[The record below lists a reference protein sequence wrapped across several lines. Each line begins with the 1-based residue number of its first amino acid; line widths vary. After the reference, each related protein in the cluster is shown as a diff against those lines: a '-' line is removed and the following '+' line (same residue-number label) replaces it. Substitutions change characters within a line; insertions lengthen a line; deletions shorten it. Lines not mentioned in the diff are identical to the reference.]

1 MASAVDRVKVDFEET
16 LKEWGDKMV
25 SRIRENMET
34 QGINA
39 TGETSAS
46 LEYALTDYGIQ
57 ILGAPYFA
65 ERTEV
70 GRTETK
76 NASPWDWRTQLS
88 KWIKA
93 KGLESKFDI
102 ENDRDLD
109 KVVRSIYWKMTK
121 EGSLKYREP
130 DKHTD
135 VYSTVLSE
143 GVDELSEQLLI
154 RAGERLL
161 GVLDEFA
168 REAGQ
173 KVGSTKAK

>member
-1 MASAVDRVKVDFEET
+1 MASVDKVRVDYEDV
-16 LKEWGDKMV
+16 LREWGEMIIATIQK
-25 SRIRENMET
+25 NMAD

-46 LEYALTDYGIQ
+46 LEYVLTDYGIQ

-70 GRTETK
+70 GRTETTK
-76 NASPWDWRTQLS
+76 ADPWDWRGQLT

-93 KGLESKFDI
+93 KGLESKFNISD
-102 ENDRDLD
+102 DRDLD

-130 DKHTD
+130 DKQTD
-135 VYSTVLSE
+135 VYSTAVAE
-143 GVDELSEQLLI
+143 GIDELAEELLI
-154 RAGERLL
+154 RAGERL
-161 GVLDEFA
+161 
-168 REAGQ
+168 AGMADGIERDAGK
-173 KVGSTKAK
+173 KVGTTKAK